1 MVSKSPIWEWQ
12 TKKMSLISI
21 LWLLGMQIP
30 AALWAG
36 SITPILTK
44 ARHEALI
51 PIPDYSESTAK
62 YWSTICPPATSCD
75 QLLGSISDRGTFS
88 YVAWKTRTGLLL
100 NAVSQASSRDSSTPQ
115 HQKLD
120 ATGFTYHGRSYGVGA
135 AVGLVQP
142 QLINDISGTIQN
154 YSFYEHGYKCE
165 VSCQY
170 NKSSQLSWI
179 KSDLVT
185 TPGGIYAPQGF
196 WVNGDLPNGVWNGF
210 PTWAVLTEDFATAL
224 AAVNSQSR
232 YMYGFLAGKA
242 YMALNQT
249 QCEAKFSPTRF
260 KVDVDV
266 SAKNISVVPA
276 GKGLDIDPS
285 RALVN
290 ISFQGV
296 GYLSQTLTTLY
307 TSVLGD
313 SFLRNID
320 NVRARNNRTET
331 VDQDVL
337 NAVEE
342 GLEVLID
349 NFLGSSGAAQ
359 VALLQETKST
369 QGFVVLEAYR
379 IGNFPIATTT
389 LSLVAIIGLAALG
402 KFKTLGL
409 WRKISS
415 QPDTDF
421 LDFKTAIVSVAKGA
435 GSTLDPVKDW
445 NGNSDDTTVG
455 RLEVKATE
463 STSALELIEDPM
475 HGLPGEENETDGM
488 LMRPV

>member
-1 MVSKSPIWEWQ
+1 M
-12 TKKMSLISI
+12 
-21 LWLLGMQIP
+21 
-30 AALWAG
+30 
-36 SITPILTK
+36 
-44 ARHEALI
+44 
-51 PIPDYSESTAK
+51 
-62 YWSTICPPATSCD
+62 
-75 QLLGSISDRGTFS
+75 QLLIQPSS
-88 YVAWKTRTGLLL
+88 ARTGLLL
-100 NAVSQASSRDSSTPQ
+100 NAVSQASSRDPSTPR

-120 ATGFTYHGRSYGVGA
+120 ATGFTYHGRSYGVGS
-135 AVGLVQP
+135 AVGLIQP
-142 QLINDISGTIQN
+142 QLTDDIAGTIKN
-154 YSFYEHGYKCE
+154 YSFHEHGYKCQ

-170 NKSSQLSWI
+170 NKSSQLSWF

-196 WVNGDLPNGVWNGF
+196 WVNGALPNGVWDGF
-210 PTWAVLTEDFATAL
+210 PTWAVLTEDFATAV
-224 AAVNSQSR
+224 AAVNGQSR

-266 SAKNISVVPA
+266 SAKNISVIPV
-276 GKGLDIDPS
+276 GTGIDIDPS

-290 ISFQGV
+290 ISFHGV

-320 NVRARNNRTET
+320 NVRARNNRAQT

-342 GLEVLID
+342 SLEILID
-349 NFLGSSGAAQ
+349 DFLGSTGAAQ
-359 VALLQETKST
+359 VALRQETKST
-369 QGFVVLEAYR
+369 QGLVVLEAYR

-389 LSLVAIIGLAALG
+389 LVLVAIIGFAAIV
-402 KFKTLGL
+402 KFFTLGI
-409 WRKISS
+409 WQNIRSRAE
-415 QPDTDF
+415 PDL

-435 GSTLDPVKDW
+435 GSILHPVKNW
-445 NGNSDDTTVG
+445 NRDSDG
-455 RLEVKATE
+455 ISAGSLKVKATE
-463 STSALELIEDPM
+463 NMSALELMECPVSGLSEEDT
-475 HGLPGEENETDGM
+475 ETDGM
-488 LMRPV
+488 LMSPR

>member
-1 MVSKSPIWEWQ
+1 MSVIYWKPIWVILCIMSSLTISALITWLSREKRFSDIHHVNLIKQYRAYISIIVQVLSTVLSIGQTYVLGSLVAFSTNAQLASSHKLPTLDKLKLRQAMVSKSPIWEWQ

-359 VALLQETKST
+359 VALL
-369 QGFVVLEAYR
+369 
-379 IGNFPIATTT
+379 
-389 LSLVAIIGLAALG
+389 
-402 KFKTLGL
+402 
-409 WRKISS
+409 
-415 QPDTDF
+415 
-421 LDFKTAIVSVAKGA
+421 
-435 GSTLDPVKDW
+435 
-445 NGNSDDTTVG
+445 
-455 RLEVKATE
+455 
-463 STSALELIEDPM
+463 
-475 HGLPGEENETDGM
+475 
-488 LMRPV
+488 